1 MAESG
6 NLTAFLGG
14 VRRRYI
20 TTQLLRQG
28 VVAATAGLAGLIL
41 LLLLG
46 TQVMDWAWP
55 AVLFAGA
62 FGWGC
67 WRFLR
72 ALPSAYRLAQMTD
85 QRLGLADALSTAFY
99 FQAETGPIVEAQRR
113 RADELAGQLAPDV
126 AVPMVWPKAVY
137 AAAVLA
143 LVAVSLLGLRYG
155 MLHTL
160 DLRAPVSEAIVDVFR
175 PADQKKLAAKRQ
187 TSPWMEEQLKQLGLT
202 PDEDAKDEQRKFD
215 GVQQGEIT
223 TPQIP
228 DVNDLSEAASSQQ
241 AKGGQEGTSTNPGEE
256 KGGEGNQAG
265 KEGEK
270 GETDP
275 NGEGGKPGGQPPQQ
289 KGQQGKEGKAGQQP
303 GESSSMLDKMKDA
316 FQNMMNKLKMPN
328 QDSGQQQASNK
339 QGAAEKGAGN
349 QQQKG
354 GEKGQKQDGQKGEG
368 QENGESPGDQAGEEG
383 EKSANAKGQ
392 GADSNSN
399 QKAPPDA
406 KSGVGKA
413 DGDKAIKDAEQQQ
426 AMGKISELFGKRAQ
440 NITGEVMVEVSGGKQ
455 QLRTQYTK
463 SGAAH
468 AEGGGEIRRD
478 EVPLHHQDYVQQYF
492 EEVRKAAAPVV
503 KKQ

>member
-1 MAESG
+1 MAASG
-6 NLTAFLGG
+6 NLMAFLGG

-20 TTQLLRQG
+20 TTQLLRHG
-28 VVAATAGLAGLIL
+28 VVATAAGLAGLIL
-41 LLLLG
+41 LLVLG
-46 TQVMDWAWP
+46 TQVMDWVWP
-55 AVLFAGA
+55 VGLFTLA
-62 FGWGC
+62 FGWGA

-72 ALPSAYRLAQMTD
+72 ALPSEYRLAQMAD
-85 QRLGLADALSTAFY
+85 GRLGLADALSTAFY
-99 FQAETGPIVEAQRR
+99 FRTESGPVIEAQRS
-113 RADELAGQLAPDV
+113 RAEEIARQLSPEL
-126 AVPMVWPKAVY
+126 AVPMAWPKAVY

-143 LVAVSLLGLRYG
+143 LVALSLLGIRYG

-175 PADQKKLAAKRQ
+175 PADAKKMAAKRQ
-187 TSPWMEEQLKQLGLT
+187 TTPWMDEQLKQLGLT

-241 AKGGQEGTSTNPGEE
+241 AKGGQEGASTNPGEE
-256 KGGEGNQAG
+256 KGGEGDHAG
-265 KEGEK
+265 KEGDKSEA
-270 GETDP
+270 EP
-275 NGEGGKPGGQPPQQ
+275 SGEGGKPGGQPPQQ
-289 KGQQGKEGKAGQQP
+289 KGQQGKEGKPGQQP

-368 QENGESPGDQAGEEG
+368 QPNGESPGDQAGEEG

-440 NITGEVMVEVSGGKQ
+440 NIAGEVMVEVSGGKQ

-463 SGAAH
+463 SGAQH

-478 EVPLHHQDYVQQYF
+478 EIPLHHQDYVQQYF
-492 EEVRKAAAPVV
+492 EEVRKAAPAAKNP
-503 KKQ
+503 

>member
-6 NLTAFLGG
+6 NLTAFLSG

-46 TQVMDWAWP
+46 TQVMDWIWP
-55 AVLFAGA
+55 VALFTAA
-62 FGWGC
+62 FGWGT

-72 ALPSAYRLAQMTD
+72 ALPDAYRLAQMTD

-99 FQAETGPIVEAQRR
+99 FQAERGPIVEAQRS
-113 RADELAGQLAPDV
+113 RADEMAGQLSPEL

-137 AAAVLA
+137 AAAVLT
-143 LVAVSLLGLRYG
+143 LMAVSLLGLRYG

-175 PADQKKLAAKRQ
+175 PADTKKLAAKRA

-228 DVNDLSEAASSQQ
+228 DVNDLSDTPSSQQ
-241 AKGGQEGTSTNPGEE
+241 AKGGQEGTATNPGEQQD
-256 KGGEGNQAG
+256 GAANQAG
-265 KEGEK
+265 KEGDK
-270 GETDP
+270 GESDP
-275 NGEGGKPGGQPPQQ
+275 NGEGGQKGGQPQQ

-303 GESSSMLDKMKDA
+303 GENSSMLDKMKDA

-328 QDSGQQQASNK
+328 QDGGQQQASNK

-383 EKSANAKGQ
+383 QQAANAKGQ
-392 GADSNSN
+392 GAESNSN

-413 DGDKAIKDAEQQQ
+413 DGEKAIKDAEQQQ

-492 EEVRKAAAPVV
+492 EEVRKAAPPAA
-503 KKQ
+503 KK